1 VGDVAFDADGQW
13 AEARPLWVQFA
24 NIRGNDL
31 RQFKGKAMEVI
42 VLPLA
47 YKSGDIVY
55 PNAGARPP

>member
-1 VGDVAFDADGQW
+1 
-13 AEARPLWVQFA
+13 VQFA

-42 VLPLA
+42 VLSPA